1 MQSLQDLYD
10 SIDEVHLV
18 LLLADSENI
27 AFEKAIRDKKWK
39 ATMDEE
45 IEAIERNKTW
55 DLVELLD
62 GYKPIGVKW
71 VYKKKMN
78 AKVRLKGTR
87 CV

>member
-1 MQSLQDLYD
+1 
-10 SIDEVHLV
+10 
-18 LLLADSENI
+18 
-27 AFEKAIRDKKWK
+27 
-39 ATMDEE
+39 MDEE